1 MFKKLAK
8 KLKKYRVPLVSL
20 LLGCWLAGQMP
31 GVMAFAGRSSTLAR
45 YPLPT
50 THHPL
55 PTTLL
60 AQANPQNQSVDDLKK
75 KQEAIDDQR
84 EEITEE
90 RQRIENLED
99 AAEQRLD
106 GLQDTIQTTSY
117 RIEET
122 EYRIQ
127 RSEQELKALETKLI
141 RAQQEYDQVRT
152 AAVGR
157 LQFMQRQQSSEGWA
171 VLLQS
176 KDLNEF
182 LDRRYQLKRVYES
195 DRAFLSDLK
204 ARSDELVRQQQSV
217 EAQKNSIAL
226 LRQQLLAQ
234 RDQFSAQAQQ
244 QTQLIG
250 RLQENR
256 SALQAAEAQLA
267 KDSESLGTLIRQK
280 VAATTGG
287 IVGTG
292 QMIFPTAGSITS
304 RFGTRI
310 HPVLGYRRFHAGVDF
325 GASHGT
331 TITAADSGQVI
342 FSGWYGG
349 YGNAVIVDH
358 GGGLTSLY
366 GHASKLLVS
375 EGQSVQQGQA
385 IAKVGSTGLSTGPH
399 LHFEVR
405 RNGSP
410 VNPMEFL

>member
-1 MFKKLAK
+1 
-8 KLKKYRVPLVSL
+8 
-20 LLGCWLAGQMP
+20 
-31 GVMAFAGRSSTLAR
+31 
-45 YPLPT
+45 
-50 THHPL
+50 
-55 PTTLL
+55 
-60 AQANPQNQSVDDLKK
+60 
-75 KQEAIDDQR
+75 
-84 EEITEE
+84 
-90 RQRIENLED
+90 
-99 AAEQRLD
+99 
-106 GLQDTIQTTSY
+106 
-117 RIEET
+117 
-122 EYRIQ
+122 
-127 RSEQELKALETKLI
+127 
-141 RAQQEYDQVRT
+141 
-152 AAVGR
+152 
-157 LQFMQRQQSSEGWA
+157 
-171 VLLQS
+171 
-176 KDLNEF
+176 DLNEF

-304 RFGTRI
+304 RFGPRI

-331 TITAADSGQVI
+331 TIIAADSGQVI

-358 GGGLTSLY
+358 GSGLTSLY
-366 GHASKLLVS
+366 GHTSKLLVS